1 MSSPKHHIEIVGGGL
16 AGLSLG
22 LALRRAGVPVTVY
35 EAGDYPR
42 HRVCGE
48 FIVGLDDTTI
58 GRLELT
64 PLLADARRH
73 RSVAWFDRQA
83 FIREQTLPAPALGL
97 SRHVL
102 DARLAAAFVAA
113 GGDLRTKSR
122 VDCAPAP
129 PGRVFSSG
137 RRRNGTGLLGLKVHV
152 RGLALAR
159 DLELHLGEGA
169 YVGLAG
175 VENGAVNLCGLFRH
189 RTGLAPTGS
198 REHQPANLLF
208 AYLAAAGLDALG
220 ARLRDA
226 EIEAD
231 SFCAIAAVDFAGAPV
246 PSGRIR
252 LGDAYAMI
260 PPFTGNGMA
269 MAFQSAHLALD
280 SLLAYSRDGRSWSE
294 AVQLVAERLHR
305 RFRLRLGCANA
316 LQPFLFEARRQ
327 RWLISAH
334 RAGVLPLRPLYRLTH

>member
-1 MSSPKHHIEIVGGGL
+1 MIAPLHKIEIVGGGL

-22 LALRRAGVPVTVY
+22 LALRRAGVLVTVH

-48 FIVGLDDTTI
+48 FIVGLDDSTM
-58 GRLELT
+58 GRLELA

-73 RSVAWFDRQA
+73 RSVAWYDRKS
-83 FIREQTLPAPALGL
+83 FISDQTLPAPALAL

-122 VDCAPAP
+122 VDCAKAP
-129 PGRVFSSG
+129 PGRIFATG
-137 RRRNGTGLLGLKVHV
+137 RRRDGTGLLGLKVHV

-159 DLELHLGEGA
+159 DLEFHLGAGA
-169 YVGLAG
+169 YVGLSG
-175 VENGAVNLCGLFRH
+175 IEDGMVNLCGLFRH
-189 RTGLAPTGS
+189 RTGLAPTDSHGRHATS
-198 REHQPANLLF
+198 LLF
-208 AYLAAAGLDALG
+208 SYLAAAGLDALG
-220 ARLRDA
+220 ERLRDA
-226 EIEAD
+226 EIVTD
-231 SFCAIAAVDFAGAPV
+231 SFCAVAAVDFVGAAV
-246 PSGRIR
+246 QSGRTR

-280 SLLAYSRDGRSWSE
+280 PLLAYARAERSWSE
-294 AVQLVAERLHR
+294 VGRLVAERLHR
-305 RFRLRLGCANA
+305 RFRVRLGCANA
-316 LQPFLFEARRQ
+316 LQSFLFEPHRQ
-327 RWLISAH
+327 RWLIAAH

>member
-1 MSSPKHHIEIVGGGL
+1 MSGPIHSIEIVGGGL

-48 FIVGLDDTTI
+48 FIVGLDNATI
-58 GRLELT
+58 GRLELA
-64 PLLADARRH
+64 PLLADAQRH
-73 RSVAWFDRQA
+73 RSVAWFDRTSFVRA
-83 FIREQTLPAPALGL
+83 QTLPVPALGL

-113 GGDLRTKSR
+113 GGDLHTKSR
-122 VDCAPAP
+122 VDCATAP
-129 PGRVFSSG
+129 PGRVFATG
-137 RRRNGTGLLGLKVHV
+137 RRRDGAGLLGLKVHV
-152 RGLALAR
+152 HGLALAR
-159 DLELHLGEGA
+159 DLEFHLGAGA

-175 VENGAVNLCGLFRH
+175 VENGVVNFCGLFRH
-189 RTGLAPTGS
+189 RNGLAPTDS
-198 REHQPANLLF
+198 RERRPASLLF
-208 AYLAAAGLDALG
+208 AYLAATGLDALG
-220 ARLRDA
+220 ERLRVA

-231 SFCAIAAVDFAGAPV
+231 SFCAVAAVDFAGAAV
-246 PSGRIR
+246 RSGRIR

-269 MAFQSAHLALD
+269 MAFQGAHLALD
-280 SLLAYSRDGRSWSE
+280 PLLAYTRGERSWSE
-294 AVQLVAERLHR
+294 TGQLVAERLYR
-305 RFRLRLGCANA
+305 RFRLRLGCANT
-316 LQPFLFEARRQ
+316 LQPFLFEPRRQ

-334 RAGVLPLRPLYRLTH
+334 RAGMLPLRPLYRLTH

>member
-1 MSSPKHHIEIVGGGL
+1 MHSIEIVGGGL

-22 LALRRAGVPVTVY
+22 LALRQAGVPVTVY

-48 FIVGLDDTTI
+48 FIVGLDDATI
-58 GRLELT
+58 GRLG
-64 PLLADARRH
+64 LAPSLAAARRH
-73 RSVAWFDRQA
+73 RSVAWFDRQS
-83 FIREQTLPAPALGL
+83 FIRDQTLPTPAIGL
-97 SRHVL
+97 SRRTL

-122 VDCAPAP
+122 VDCAKAP
-129 PGRVFSSG
+129 PGRVFTTG
-137 RRRNGTGLLGLKVHV
+137 RRRDGAGLLGLKVHV
-152 RGLALAR
+152 HRLALAQ
-159 DLELHLGEGA
+159 DLELHLGDGA

-175 VENGAVNLCGLFRH
+175 VENGVVNFCGLFRH
-189 RTGLAPTGS
+189 RTGLAPTDS
-198 REHQPANLLF
+198 RGRQPASVLF
-208 AYLAAAGLDALG
+208 SYLAAAGLDALG
-220 ARLRDA
+220 DRLRAA

-231 SFCAIAAVDFAGAPV
+231 SFCAVAAVDFAGPAV
-246 PSGRIR
+246 QSGRIR

-280 SLLAYSRDGRSWSE
+280 PLLAYTRAEQSWSE
-294 AVQLVAERLHR
+294 AGQLVAKRLHR

-316 LQPFLFEARRQ
+316 LQSFLFEPRRQ
-327 RWLISAH
+327 RWLISAQ

>member
-1 MSSPKHHIEIVGGGL
+1 MHSIEIVGGGL

-22 LALRRAGVPVTVY
+22 LALRQAGVPVTVY

-48 FIVGLDDTTI
+48 FIVGLDDATI
-58 GRLELT
+58 GRLGLA
-64 PLLADARRH
+64 PSLADARRH
-73 RSVAWFDRQA
+73 RSVAWFDRQS
-83 FIREQTLPAPALGL
+83 FIRDQTLPTPAIGL
-97 SRHVL
+97 SRRTL

-122 VDCAPAP
+122 VDCAQAP
-129 PGRVFSSG
+129 PGRVFTTG
-137 RRRNGTGLLGLKVHV
+137 RRRDGAGLLGLKVHV
-152 RGLALAR
+152 HRLALAQ
-159 DLELHLGEGA
+159 DLELHLGDGA

-175 VENGAVNLCGLFRH
+175 VENGVVNFCGLFRH
-189 RTGLAPTGS
+189 RTGLAPTDS
-198 REHQPANLLF
+198 RGRQPASVLF
-208 AYLAAAGLDALG
+208 SYLAAAGLDALG
-220 ARLRDA
+220 DRLRAA

-231 SFCAIAAVDFAGAPV
+231 SFCAVAAVDFAGPAV
-246 PSGRIR
+246 QSGRIR

-280 SLLAYSRDGRSWSE
+280 PLLAYTRAEQSWSE
-294 AVQLVAERLHR
+294 AGQLVAKRLHR

-316 LQPFLFEARRQ
+316 LQSFLFEPRRQ
-327 RWLISAH
+327 RWLISAQ

>member
-1 MSSPKHHIEIVGGGL
+1 MSAPRHHIEIVGGGL

-22 LALRRAGVPVTVY
+22 LALRRQGVPVTVH

-48 FIVGLDDTTI
+48 FIVGLDDATL
-58 GRLELT
+58 GRLGLA

-73 RSVAWFDRQA
+73 RSVAWFDRKS
-83 FIREQTLPAPALGL
+83 FIRDQTLPAPALGL
-97 SRHVL
+97 SRHVI
-102 DARLAAAFVAA
+102 DARLAAAFVAT

-122 VDCAPAP
+122 VDCAQAP
-129 PGRVFSSG
+129 PGRIFATG
-137 RRRNGTGLLGLKVHV
+137 RRRDGAGLLGLKVHV
-152 RGLALAR
+152 RGLTLAR
-159 DLELHLGEGA
+159 DLEFHLGDGA

-175 VENGAVNLCGLFRH
+175 VEDDVVNFCGLFRH
-189 RTGLAPTGS
+189 RTGLAPTDS
-198 REHQPANLLF
+198 HERHSASLLF

-220 ARLRDA
+220 ERLRAA
-226 EIEAD
+226 EIETA
-231 SFCAIAAVDFAGAPV
+231 SFCAIAAVDFLGAAV
-246 PSGRIR
+246 QSGRIR

-269 MAFQSAHLALD
+269 MAFQGAHLALD
-280 SLLAYSRDGRSWSE
+280 PLLAYARAEQSWGE
-294 AVQLVAERLHR
+294 ASQLVAERLYR

-316 LQPFLFEARRQ
+316 LQPFLFEPRRQ

>member
-1 MSSPKHHIEIVGGGL
+1 MIAPYPSIEIVGGGL

-22 LALRRAGVPVTVY
+22 LALRRVGVPVTVH

-48 FIVGLDDTTI
+48 FIAGLDDATMA
-58 GRLELT
+58 RLELAS
-64 PLLADARRH
+64 LLADARRH
-73 RSVAWFDRQA
+73 RSVAWFDGASFVRTQK
-83 FIREQTLPAPALGL
+83 LPAPALGL
-97 SRHVL
+97 SRHAL

-122 VDCAPAP
+122 VDCTAAP
-129 PGRVFSSG
+129 PGRVFATG
-137 RRRNGTGLLGLKVHV
+137 RRRSRAGLLGLKVHV
-152 RGLALAR
+152 HRLALAQ
-159 DLELHLGEGA
+159 DLEFHLGDGA
-169 YVGLAG
+169 YVGLSG
-175 VENGAVNLCGLFRH
+175 VEDGAVNLCGLFRP
-189 RTGLAPTGS
+189 RAGLAPGVAHES
-198 REHQPANLLF
+198 QPASLLL
-208 AYLAAAGLDALG
+208 AYLAASGLNSLVD
-220 ARLRDA
+220 RLRAA
-226 EIEAD
+226 EIEAG
-231 SFCAIAAVDFAGAPV
+231 SFCAVAAVDFAGVATPPDRV
-246 PSGRIR
+246 R

-280 SLLAYSRDGRSWSE
+280 PLLAYAHGGQPWSE
-294 AVQLVAERLHR
+294 TCQLVAQRLHR

-316 LQPFLFEARRQ
+316 LQPFLFEPRRQ

>member
-1 MSSPKHHIEIVGGGL
+1 MHNIEIVGGGL

-22 LALRRAGVPVTVY
+22 LALRRVGVPVTLY

-48 FIVGLDDTTI
+48 FIVGLDDATI
-58 GRLELT
+58 GRLGLA

-73 RSVAWFDRQA
+73 RSVAWFDRTSFVRA
-83 FIREQTLPAPALGL
+83 QTLPAPALGL

-122 VDCAPAP
+122 VDCVAAP
-129 PGRVFSSG
+129 PGRVFTSG
-137 RRRNGTGLLGLKVHV
+137 RRRDGAGLLGLKVHV
-152 RGLALAR
+152 RGLALAQ
-159 DLELHLGEGA
+159 DLEFHLGAGA
-169 YVGLAG
+169 YVGLAS
-175 VENGAVNLCGLFRH
+175 VENGVVNFCGLFRH
-189 RTGLAPTGS
+189 RTGLAPTDS
-198 REHQPANLLF
+198 RERQPASLLF
-208 AYLAAAGLDALG
+208 AYHAGAGLEALG
-220 ARLRDA
+220 ERLRA
-226 EIEAD
+226 AVIESD
-231 SFCAIAAVDFAGAPV
+231 SFCAVAAVDFAGAAV
-246 PSGRIR
+246 PSDRIR

-269 MAFQSAHLALD
+269 MAFQGAHLALD
-280 SLLAYSRDGRSWSE
+280 PLLAYTRGERSWSE
-294 AVQLVAERLHR
+294 TVQLVAKRLYR

-316 LQPFLFEARRQ
+316 LQPFLFEPRRQ
-327 RWLISAH
+327 RWLIAAH